1 MAFIFIF
8 DFCFY
13 LYLARLVV
21 LMKASFNLQIAKV
34 VGTPSDGFW
43 SQVHTFTPENQ
54 EKKEKRGDLLA
65 VLVISGVP
73 QGVEAVAAGREVLGR
88 LHEEYYGSLFG
99 SAFERLK
106 AAVQKVAEENE
117 NLEIAAASLLGQT
130 LFLAIYG
137 EGKAFLKREGKSG
150 VILKGNGGLS
160 TASGIISE
168 NDLLVL
174 GSRHFFEVVGQ
185 GILKASLE
193 SGSPDEAVETLAPI
207 VLGRSNVAAAAAIL
221 ALVKK
226 EESAI
231 LPVAAPEP
239 EAVAFSSEEKKS
251 LPHKSF
257 LGRVNLAFLKRR
269 WLGLLSRRKPIF
281 IRSGIK
287 EKRKK
292 IYFVVAIILL
302 VLLGS
307 SLTIGVKKKIGEQR
321 KNKAKELINLAEEKL
336 SQGKILAVSDVTQGR
351 VLGAEA
357 EKLASEALSL
367 LKTDDEATFLK
378 GEAENFLSSLGQ
390 EVSLNQP
397 TVFMDLNLI
406 ADGGKGISLA
416 LAEKNLAIL
425 DQEENKIYLLNIEKK
440 SPEIINNGGEKGKA
454 ITGSGQKIFVLDE
467 KGILTTQET
476 QKTTILKIEKDSGWK
491 EIVSLSSFGGNL
503 YLLDKGASDIWR
515 YSGSDGSFGS
525 KKSWF
530 IDSSADLSQGVSMTI
545 DGSIWILT
553 KDKILKFTL
562 GKPDNF
568 SLSQTPASPR
578 GEPEGF
584 LDPIKIYTSAD
595 EQNLYVLD
603 KGRGK
608 VYVIAKSGEF
618 KTAYFWEGFRQ
629 ASDLVAIESIKK
641 LFVLSE
647 AKIYEVELK

>member
-1 MAFIFIF
+1 
-8 DFCFY
+8 
-13 LYLARLVV
+13 
-21 LMKASFNLQIAKV
+21 MKANFNLQIAKV

-73 QGVEAVAAGREVLGR
+73 QGVGAVAAGREVLGR

-106 AAVQKVAEENE
+106 TAVQKVAEENE

-150 VILKGNGGLS
+150 VILKGDGGLS

-226 EESAI
+226 EEESAI
-231 LPVAAPEP
+231 LPVTAPEP

-251 LPHKSF
+251 LPHKS
-257 LGRVNLAFLKRR
+257 LRGRVNVTLLKRK
-269 WLGLLSRRKPIF
+269 WLGLVSHKKPIF
-281 IRSGIK
+281 VRSGIK

-336 SQGKILAVSDVTQGR
+336 SQGKILAVSDVNQGR
-351 VLGAEA
+351 VLGTEA

-367 LKTDDEATFLK
+367 LKTDDEAVFLK

-425 DQEENKIYLLNIEKK
+425 DQGENKIYLLDIEKK
-440 SPEIINNGGEKGKA
+440 SPKIVNSGGEKGKA
-454 ITGSGQKIFVLDE
+454 IAGSGQKIFVLDE
-467 KGILTTQET
+467 KGILATQDT
-476 QKTTILKIEKDSGWK
+476 QKTTTLKIEKDAGWK

-525 KKSWF
+525 RKSWLT
-530 IDSSADLSQGVSMTI
+530 DSSADLSQGVSMTI
-545 DGSIWILT
+545 DGSIWVLT

-568 SLSQTPASPR
+568 SLSQMPASPQ

-584 LDPIKIYTSAD
+584 LDPIRIYTSGD

-618 KTAYFWEGFRQ
+618 KTAYFWEGFKQ
-629 ASDLVAIESIKK
+629 ANDLVAIESIKK